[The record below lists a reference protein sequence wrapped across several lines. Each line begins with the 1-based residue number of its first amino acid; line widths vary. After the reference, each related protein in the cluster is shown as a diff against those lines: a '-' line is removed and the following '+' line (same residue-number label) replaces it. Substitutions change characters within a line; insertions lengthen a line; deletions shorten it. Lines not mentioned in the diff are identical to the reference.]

1 MSLRIKLMSAFIVVA
16 MFSAIVGGL
25 NYWVLNEVVKKSEHV
40 SKINLEN
47 AVSLGKMIEAA
58 HGAQTKVWQI
68 IGTHEHPEKL
78 AQIVKEMNSYA
89 QIYVDIDKIYQTIPF
104 VEGEQELYDAQNN
117 PWLKT
122 LEDIKKI
129 SEMANSGNAASIE
142 DFANQTFDDH
152 SEEHIKNLKVLF
164 EFQNKE
170 GHKWSTDAANTANFG
185 FKLSLG
191 AVAAGF
197 LIASLIGLFVA
208 NQLSTTLQN
217 ISTELSHGAEQVSS
231 ISTDVASASTE
242 LSESSAEQAASLQET
257 VSSIDEVSAM
267 VANNADNSQKSLGV
281 SEENQKTA
289 NTGKQVVEN
298 MMEAIHEIQQSN
310 NEVMKQVDDN
320 NREMTGIVN
329 LINEIGEKTRVIND
343 IVFQTKLLS
352 FNASVEAARAGEHGK
367 GFAVVAEEVGKLA
380 SMSGS
385 AAKDISQLLDN
396 SIQKV
401 ESIVNESKQKA
412 QVILTV
418 GQEKIKIG
426 QKTAEDCKVVLE
438 EIYQKSFSVNEM
450 MKSINNA
457 SQEQATGV
465 REISQAMNQ
474 LNTTIQ
480 QNTTASQQCAVS
492 AENLKMQSGI
502 LGTLVDQLQSTISG
516 QKNQSAQGA
525 MITFHKNEKQNFN
538 HRAA

>member
-1 MSLRIKLMSAFIVVA
+1 MSLKIKLMSAFIVVA
-16 MFSAIVGGL
+16 MFSAIVGGI
-25 NYWVLNEVVKKSEHV
+25 NYWVLKEVVTKSEHV
-40 SKINLEN
+40 SNINLEN

-58 HGAQTKVWQI
+58 HGMQTKVWQL
-68 IGTHEHPEKL
+68 IGTHEHPDKI
-78 AQIVKEMNSYA
+78 AAIVKEMNAYA
-89 QIYVDIDKIYQTIPF
+89 QSYIDIDKIYQTIPF

-117 PWLKT
+117 PWLKA

-129 SEMANSGNAASIE
+129 SEMASSGNAVNIE
-142 DFANQTFDDH
+142 DFANQTFNAH
-152 SEEHIKNLKVLF
+152 SEEHIKNLKIIF

-170 GHKWSTDAANTANFG
+170 GHKWSTDAANTASFG
-185 FKLSLG
+185 FKLSFG

-208 NQLSTTLQN
+208 NQLATTLQN
-217 ISTELSHGAEQVSS
+217 ISTELSSGAEQVSS

-298 MMEAIHEIQQSN
+298 MMDAIHEIQQSN
-310 NEVMKQVDDN
+310 TEVMKQVDDN
-320 NREMTGIVN
+320 NREMTGIVQ
-329 LINEIGEKTRVIND
+329 LINEIGEKTKVIND

-401 ESIVNESKQKA
+401 ESIVHESKQKA

-418 GQEKIKIG
+418 GQEKIKVG
-426 QKTAEDCKVVLE
+426 QKTAEDCKQVLE

-457 SQEQATGV
+457 SQ
-465 REISQAMNQ
+465 
-474 LNTTIQ
+474 
-480 QNTTASQQCAVS
+480 
-492 AENLKMQSGI
+492 
-502 LGTLVDQLQSTISG
+502 
-516 QKNQSAQGA
+516 
-525 MITFHKNEKQNFN
+525 
-538 HRAA
+538 